1 MIISVAS
8 GKGGTGKTTV
18 ATSLARSLEKVQF
31 LDCDVEEPNAHIFLK
46 PDIDQ
51 KKPVGI
57 PVPEVDKDRCTYCG
71 KCAEVCEFNA
81 IVVIKEKVLIF
92 PEMCHGCGGCTYICP
107 EKAIKE
113 IDRTIGVIERGTS
126 GTIDFA
132 HGILNV
138 GEPMAPPL
146 IREVKQLINH
156 PGNTII
162 DASPGTSCPVVG
174 AVQGSDFC
182 LLVTEP
188 TPFGLNDLKL
198 AVGMLKKLSIPYGVI
213 INSADLGDAEVE
225 NYCRAENI
233 PILMTIPWDRR
244 IAEAYSRGIP
254 LVEAFPEYKKK
265 FSQFFEQMI
274 GMEEMKSGI

>member
-1 MIISVAS
+1 MITSVAS
-8 GKGGTGKTTV
+8 GKGGTGKTTA

-146 IREVKQLINH
+146 IREVTPLIHH
-156 PGNTII
+156 PGNPII

-188 TPFGLNDLKL
+188 TPFGLNALKL

-265 FSQFFEQMI
+265 FSQLFEQMI
-274 GMEEMKSGI
+274 GMVEMKSAI